1 MIEGLKP
8 YAEYKESGSPWLGA
22 VPEHW
27 EVISLKHWVRI
38 NRAVLPHAP
47 DAWYVPESVKTGYEI
62 SFTRYFY
69 QPNRCGRWRR
79 FARTSSRSRH
89 RPKGCWRRFWAREA
103 RHE

>member
-27 EVISLKHWVRI
+27 EVISLKHWVGI

-69 QPNRCGRWRR
+69 QPQPL
-79 FARTSSRSRH
+79 
-89 RPKGCWRRFWAREA
+89 RPLTEIRADILKLQQETEGLLGEIMKGATQ
-103 RHE
+103 

>member
-69 QPNRCGRWRR
+69 QPQPL
-79 FARTSSRSRH
+79 
-89 RPKGCWRRFWAREA
+89 RPLAEIRADILALQTQTEGLLAEILGSGGA
-103 RHE
+103 A